1 MEYNGK
7 KALVC
12 GMAKS
17 GIAAAA
23 LLKQL
28 GAEVT
33 LQDIKKRESIPN
45 AEQLEQEGFRLCTG
59 KNPDDIACEQDMIV
73 LSPGIP
79 YDLPF
84 IQAAE
89 AAGVPVLSEVELA
102 YRLTAKRL
110 RQHLWVKS

>member
-33 LQDIKKRESIPN
+33 LQDIKKR
-45 AEQLEQEGFRLCTG
+45 
-59 KNPDDIACEQDMIV
+59 
-73 LSPGIP
+73 
-79 YDLPF
+79 
-84 IQAAE
+84 
-89 AAGVPVLSEVELA
+89 
-102 YRLTAKRL
+102 
-110 RQHLWVKS
+110 